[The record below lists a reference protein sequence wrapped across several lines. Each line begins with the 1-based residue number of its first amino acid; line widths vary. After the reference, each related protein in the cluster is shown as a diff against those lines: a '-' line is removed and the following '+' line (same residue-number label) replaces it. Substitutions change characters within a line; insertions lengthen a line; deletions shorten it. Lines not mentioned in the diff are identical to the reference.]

1 MSYRVDIDIENIK
14 SLLNINESELAKS
27 LNIPRSTLYRWKTN
41 ENIISKNYLELF
53 YNYIYEQGIYLNN
66 LKSQLFNEYCKEN
79 EKLLFHGAKGL
90 INGALSSKVGRDNN
104 DFGQG
109 FYAGENLFQSASFIS
124 SYENSSLYMF
134 KYKHNSNLKITEFY
148 VDQEWMLAIAFY
160 RKKLDNYANHPIIL
174 RIREKVE
181 SSDIVIAPIADN
193 QMYQIIDDFIFG
205 NLTDEQT
212 KHALS
217 ATNLGKQYVF
227 LNDNSLNNLE
237 LLEHCYLCD
246 KEKKDYLEQKNKEN
260 ITGIQKVK
268 IAKRE
273 FAGKGKYIE
282 EIFDEKI

>member
-1 MSYRVDIDIENIK
+1 MGYRVDIDIENIK
-14 SLLNINESELAKS
+14 SLLNINESELAKE
-27 LNIPRSTLYRWKTN
+27 LNVPRSTLYRWKKS
-41 ENIISKNYLELF
+41 ESSISKNYLELF
-53 YNYIYEQGIYLNN
+53 YNFIFENEIYLNS
-66 LKSQLFNEYCKEN
+66 LKAQLYNEYCKEN
-79 EKLLFHGAKGL
+79 EKLLFHGAKSE
-90 INGALSSKVGRDNN
+90 INGQLSSKYGRGNN

-109 FYAGENLFQSASFIS
+109 FYAGESLFQSASFVS
-124 SYENSSLYMF
+124 SYGDSSLYIF
-134 KYKHNSNLKITEFY
+134 KFKHNPKLKITEFY

-160 RKKLDNYANHPIIL
+160 RKKLEKYANHPIVL
-174 RIREKVE
+174 KIREKVE

-193 QMYQIIDDFIFG
+193 QMYQIIDDFLFG

-227 LNDNSLNNLE
+227 LNDNSLKSLE
-237 LLEHCYLCD
+237 LIEHCYLCE
-246 KEKKDYLEQKNKEN
+246 KEKREYFEQKNKESD
-260 ITGIQKVK
+260 IGMQKVK